1 MITTKTTTH
10 KFTTHGGSEIVCTI
24 TRTYGA
30 KHIEAHEETVWLDQP
45 VIINRPAK
53 DELIDEY
60 TINVSVNGKDF
71 GEFRYGRDLRH
82 PESEGRFNGLERIEG
97 RRRTVL
103 ALDAEDD
110 EIIHSLITERLTE
123 DLSDYD
129 KASIEEV
136 KRALANGA
144 ALPLAELNARRKEY
158 RDGMLEGGGGFN
170 PYFYYISREFADKI
184 IKRFPK
190 YFK

>member
-1 MITTKTTTH
+1 MVATKTTTH
-10 KFTTHGGSEIVCTI
+10 KFTTRGGSEIVCTI

-30 KHIEAHEETVWLDQP
+30 KHIEAREETVWLDQP
-45 VIINRPAK
+45 VIVNRPAK

-60 TINVSVNGKDF
+60 TIHVSVNGKDL
-71 GEFRYGRDLRH
+71 GEFRYGRDLSH
-82 PESEGRFNGLERIEG
+82 PEIEGRFNGLERIEG

-103 ALDAEDD
+103 ALEAEDD
-110 EIIHSLITERLTE
+110 EIIHGLITERLTE

-144 ALPLAELNARRKEY
+144 VLPLAELNARRKEY
-158 RDGMLEGGGGFN
+158 RAGVLEGGEGYN
-170 PYFYYISREFADKI
+170 PYDDYITQERVDNVTKQ
-184 IKRFPK
+184 FPK
-190 YFK
+190 YF